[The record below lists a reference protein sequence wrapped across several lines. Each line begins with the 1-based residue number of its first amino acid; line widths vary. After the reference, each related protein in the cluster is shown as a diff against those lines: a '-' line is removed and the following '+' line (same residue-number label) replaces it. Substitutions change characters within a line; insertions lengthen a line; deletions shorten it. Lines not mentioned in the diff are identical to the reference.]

1 MKSLSLKAG
10 ALGLSTV
17 LALAAT
23 GIALTAAPASAIAT
37 PIPCQTAKTACVG
50 GKVDTFDVTAARF
63 RGITAIWTNQSSW
76 KATTSASWLVATAS
90 GAGTTNDS
98 GTPLN
103 FQALP
108 NTTGVARSGY
118 IQVTA
123 GSAIP
128 HRFYVNQA
136 GTGDPNTPCI
146 TAVNSCVGGKAV
158 NYSGS
163 QDGFKITEQIWTNE
177 ASWTASST
185 ANWVV
190 LTSAFGGTWESTTGP
205 GTLAEVGATLYAT
218 ALVNST
224 GYNRTA
230 TVVVKAGKATA
241 YEFTIYQPGP
251 LGEQLSISVNPASRN
266 QDANYIKTDAQVTL
280 TPAGAVWTAQSLDP
294 WLVITSGIG
303 YSGGSFHYDIL
314 DNASTSP
321 RVGTIRVY
329 AGNATPY
336 EFKVY
341 QEGTT
346 GTIPDPQTPS
356 FLVLDQNE
364 VTIPAAA
371 PLGMYVI
378 GATTALTFI
387 PTTTTTPDWII
398 PSNYFAGRS
407 AVFQVL
413 ANRTGKA
420 RTGIII
426 YTYEGEK
433 VTLTVTQKG

>member
-1 MKSLSLKAG
+1 
-10 ALGLSTV
+10 LGLSTV
-17 LALAAT
+17 LALVGT
-23 GIALTAAPASAIAT
+23 GIALTAAPAAAVDI
-37 PIPCQTAKTACVG
+37 PIPCKTAKTACVG
-50 GKVDTFDVTAARF
+50 AKVDTFDVTAARY
-63 RGITAIWTNQSSW
+63 RGTTAIWTNQSSW
-76 KATTSASWLVATAS
+76 KATTSASWLALSPAS
-90 GAGTTNDS
+90 GAGTTNVD
-98 GTPLN
+98 GTPLY

-128 HRFYVNQA
+128 YRFYVNQA
-136 GTGDPNTPCI
+136 GTGDPNTPCV
-146 TAVNSCVGGKAV
+146 TAVNSCVGGKVV

-163 QDGFKITEQIWTNE
+163 QDSFKIREQVWTNE
-177 ASWTASST
+177 ASWTAKTS

-190 LTSAFGGTWESTTGP
+190 LTSDYGGTWESTTGP

-230 TVVVKAGKATA
+230 TVEVKAGKAA
-241 YEFTIYQPGP
+241 PYKFTIYQPGP
-251 LGEQLSISVNPASRN
+251 LGEQLSISVDPESYTWKSAGSTKSDAEVTLNPAGG
-266 QDANYIKTDAQVTL
+266 L
-280 TPAGAVWTAQSLDP
+280 WTAQSLDP
-294 WLVITSGIG
+294 WLIVTTDIG
-303 YSGGSFHYDIL
+303 YSGGSFYFDVL
-314 DNASTSP
+314 ANPLTTP

-341 QEGTT
+341 QNGTT
-346 GTIPDPQTPS
+346 GISPVDPPAPT

-364 VTIPAAA
+364 ITIPAAA
-371 PLGMYVI
+371 KLGGYLI
-378 GATTALTFI
+378 GAKTDLTFI
-387 PTTTTTPDWII
+387 PTTTTTPDWLVA
-398 PSNYFAGRS
+398 SGYFVGRQ
-407 AVFQVL
+407 AWFIVDT
-413 ANRTGKA
+413 NRTGKA
-420 RTGIII
+420 RTGIIT